1 MNQNTDFPQSSSSFR
16 FSDPDRPQAENSAPQ
31 PDSDSI
37 RRSPLEILQ
46 KTDARSV
53 GNVPNEI
60 IPEPETPSGNDSAM
74 QTVPRSE
81 ASEDIS
87 SDTSAA
93 TVPMESALPMAEN
106 RSIAMTQFRALA
118 SEPFVHG
125 AFPELQTPT
134 PPVCTAMN
142 TNLPNETLPFNAVAS
157 GKGIG
162 PLKKEFQ
169 SLIQFGRIPM
179 EETLE
184 LQYILGQGKQGI
196 VFFSERKSVDGFT
209 LPIALKFF
217 EPHSFQQPEDYA
229 EAMKYSARVASVVS
243 RIQHEHLL
251 AVRNW
256 SMQNQIRV
264 MEMEWVDGYDLSEL
278 LDHQILTHMSTRFT
292 PEAYENCLKV
302 ILSPGQHHPRFK
314 AGVALYIIRDCLKAF
329 QALHE
334 LRIVHSDIKPANIM
348 LTKTG
353 GVKIIDI
360 GAAFFIDSP
369 PSRTFYSPYY
379 AAPEML
385 AINGMEQVSPQ
396 SDLASLGYVF
406 IQLLSG
412 RFPFTRLQNGQPSIN
427 LTRKELLEQKSLL
440 IDRLPE
446 ILPEDVRQNEILVH
460 FCQRMIHPDPEKRF
474 QSAQDAVVDATDGL
488 SVIQRSLV
496 NMGLYSDFDYD
507 LKSWIS
513 TLGYPSPRRKK

>member
-1 MNQNTDFPQSSSSFR
+1 MSQNNDFPRPSTSTSST
-16 FSDPDRPQAENSAPQ
+16 DADKPQQQTP
-31 PDSDSI
+31 
-37 RRSPLEILQ
+37 SPL
-46 KTDARSV
+46 
-53 GNVPNEI
+53 P
-60 IPEPETPSGNDSAM
+60 
-74 QTVPRSE
+74 
-81 ASEDIS
+81 
-87 SDTSAA
+87 SDTSAE
-93 TVPMESALPMAEN
+93 TVPMESSLPLIEERGIAL
-106 RSIAMTQFRALA
+106 TQMRAHSPSPGGLN
-118 SEPFVHG
+118 
-125 AFPELQTPT
+125 AFPELRGLSQGP
-134 PPVCTAMN
+134 CTAMN
-142 TNLPNETLPFNAVAS
+142 TNLPNETLSFNAVAS
-157 GKGIG
+157 GKGIV

-169 SLIQFGRIPM
+169 FLIQFGKIPT

-196 VFFSERKSVDGFT
+196 VFFSERKCVDGFT

-229 EAMKYSARVASVVS
+229 EAMKYSAKVASVVS

-256 SMQNQIRV
+256 FTQNQIRV

-278 LDHQILTHMSTRFT
+278 LDPHILTHMSTRFPCT
-292 PEAYENCLKV
+292 EYENCLRV
-302 ILSPGQHHPRFK
+302 ILSPGEHHPRFK
-314 AGVALYIIRDCLKAF
+314 AGVALHIIRDCLKAF

-348 LTKTG
+348 LKKTG

-360 GAAFFIDSP
+360 GAAFFIDAP

-385 AINGMEQVSPQ
+385 ASNGLEQVCPQ

-412 RFPFTRLQNGQPSIN
+412 RFPFTRLHNGMPTIN
-427 LTRKELLEQKSLL
+427 LTRKELLEQKISL

-446 ILPEDVRQNEILVH
+446 LLPEDVRQNEVLIH
-460 FCQRMIHPDPEKRF
+460 FCQRLVHPDPSRRF

-496 NMGLYSDFDYD
+496 SMGLYSDFDYD

-513 TLGYPSPRRKK
+513 SLNYPSVRQKKRNQNDEDSDPDRNSA

>member
-31 PDSDSI
+31 PESDSI

-60 IPEPETPSGNDSAM
+60 TPEPETPSGNDSAM

-209 LPIALKFF
+209 LPIALIFF

-302 ILSPGQHHPRFK
+302 ILSPGLHHPRFK

-427 LTRKELLEQKSLL
+427 LTRKELLEQKSSL